1 MNESDVKNY
10 YRHVERYDWVDDTRY
25 PAKLFHQARAKHVA
39 GLANQAIN
47 NGQLVVDVGCG
58 TGLITRSLKG
68 NVVGIDIN
76 PWALERARLHC
87 PGKRF
92 IEAES
97 SHLPFNDNSIDV
109 VVCSDVLEHL
119 VDAKETVHEIHR
131 ILKPH
136 CLFVGEVPSTSWL
149 WSHRRLWGS
158 TYKGREP
165 FHFNYSQDQLRMLL
179 DRFENVVIRR
189 AAFGAE
195 LSFTARKGVICQP
208 S

>member
-1 MNESDVKNY
+1 MNENDVKDY
-10 YRHVERYDWVDDTRY
+10 YRHIERYDWIDDTRY
-25 PAKLFHQARAKHVA
+25 PAKLFHQARAKHIA

-47 NGQLVVDVGCG
+47 DGQLVVDVGCG

-76 PWALERARLHC
+76 SWALERARIHC

-97 SHLPFNDNSIDV
+97 SHLPFADNSIDV

-119 VDAKETVHEIHR
+119 VNAEETVHEIYR
-131 ILKPH
+131 ILKPQH
-136 CLFVGEVPSTSWL
+136 LFVGEVPSESWL
-149 WSHRRLWGS
+149 WKYRRLWGS

-165 FHFNYSQDQLRMLL
+165 FYYNYNHNQLRKLL
-179 DRFENVVIRR
+179 EWFGQVKIRQV
-189 AAFGAE
+189 AFGAE
-195 LSFTARKGVICQP
+195 LSFTARKGDVCRP